1 MIIVDS
7 KAYLS
12 KTVTVQVDRPMC
24 SRHPSQDFL
33 YPINYGYIKGT
44 ISGDG
49 HELDA
54 YILGVFEPIATFT
67 GQCIA
72 VIHRTDDDD
81 DKLVIVPDGV
91 TYTDDQIRALTEF
104 QERWFT
110 SIILRQ

>member
-1 MIIVDS
+1 MDTRN
-7 KAYLS
+7 YLS
-12 KTVTVQVDRPMC
+12 KTVTVKVDRPMC

-33 YPINYGYIKGT
+33 YPLNYGYIEGT
-44 ISGDG
+44 VSGDG

-54 YILGVFEPIATFT
+54 YILGVFEPVAIFT

-72 VIHRTDDDD
+72 VVHRTNDDD

-91 TYTDDQIRALTEF
+91 TYTDDQIKALTEF

-110 SIILRQ
+110 SIILSL